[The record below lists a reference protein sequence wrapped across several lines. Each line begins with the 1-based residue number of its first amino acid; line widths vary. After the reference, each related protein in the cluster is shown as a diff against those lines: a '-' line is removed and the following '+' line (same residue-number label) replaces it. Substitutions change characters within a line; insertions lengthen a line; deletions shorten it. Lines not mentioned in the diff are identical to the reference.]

1 MTRFFDKAPIGDPHD
16 PKGQKLLT
24 VEVDTNAKPVDGILR
39 ALVSD
44 VNGLDWI
51 DISFPLTGLTLAGMP
66 SDFLDA
72 DDPGDPEIMLE
83 LLDRACMYV
92 DDWRK
97 RRAVILPKPAP
108 VETAPETA
116 GEPGLALG
124 AGGPEEKAPRA
135 RAGK

>member
-1 MTRFFDKAPIGDPHD
+1 MTTFFDNAPIGDPRD
-16 PKGQKLLT
+16 PKGQKTLT
-24 VEVDTNAKPVDGILR
+24 VRVAPHAKPQDGMLN
-39 ALVSD
+39 AVVSD
-44 VNGLDWI
+44 VHGLDWI
-51 DISFPLTGLTLAGMP
+51 DITFPLTGLTLAGMP
-66 SDFLDA
+66 SDFLDP

-108 VETAPETA
+108 TEPADPTDPAAV
-116 GEPGLALG
+116 GEPPAELA
-124 AGGPEEKAPRA
+124 EEKAPRA